1 MGGRGSMQSSN
12 EVTPAGTP
20 AFTATLATTTPS
32 TATLNIDLHTCISEN
47 MPFWKSAWA
56 PVWKLASAAASGSES
71 DVPEINDLMVSMMDV
86 QMAMKRCKLT
96 PEMEATLIDAME
108 AGKLHAN
115 LNMPEGKFKGG
126 SVPSLLASALED
138 FRDRQWYAFGNQ
150 LGAAMQDLAVVTF
163 DQKYM
168 MAETAALQNLNAAG
182 SDQSAS
188 RQSQGVVALGALSVG
203 FLAMFAVVRGRRA
216 IVAAMGTA
224 SSGLEFERL
233 NR

>member
-1 MGGRGSMQSSN
+1 
-12 EVTPAGTP
+12 
-20 AFTATLATTTPS
+20 
-32 TATLNIDLHTCISEN
+32 

-71 DVPEINDLMVSMMDV
+71 EVPEM
-86 QMAMKRCKLT
+86 
-96 PEMEATLIDAME
+96 IDSME

-115 LNMPEGKFKGG
+115 LKMPEGKFKGG
-126 SVPSLLASALED
+126 SVPSLLASALDD
-138 FRDRQWYAFGNQ
+138 FRDKQWYAFGNQ

-216 IVAAMGTA
+216 VGATLGAASG
-224 SSGLEFERL
+224 GLEFERL
-233 NR
+233 DRMPVLSDDDLEAFVE